1 MSRSHY
7 RLLLSEML
15 RYGQLKVTTVIK
27 VGPQESI
34 CSRRI
39 RYFYREMRSLLELH
53 PKPADSVPSK
63 YVGSGRRAI
72 TWRSAPPFI
81 LPYLPF

>member
-34 CSRRI
+34 I
-39 RYFYREMRSLLELH
+39 RYFYREMRSLLEGLH